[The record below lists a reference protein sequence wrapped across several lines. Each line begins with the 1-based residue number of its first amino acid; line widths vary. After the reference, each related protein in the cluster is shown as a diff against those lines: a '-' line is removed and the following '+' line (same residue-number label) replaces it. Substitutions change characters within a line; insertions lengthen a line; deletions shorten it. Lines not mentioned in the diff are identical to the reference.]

1 MTTALAVPAFL
12 AGTAVSLLTSM
23 VLVARL
29 ERVGERLGFS
39 EAVLGMVA
47 ALAADAPEITAA
59 VSAVAQHQ
67 RRVGA
72 GVILGSNVF
81 NLAAL
86 LGLGA
91 VVAGRIGLHRKVVV
105 LGGAVA
111 MWVALICLL
120 AVSGV
125 LPAVLGLVLA
135 FVVLAAYVALLAR
148 EGRGIERLWMPARL
162 AEWLRSAI
170 SEEELELEDAIRPS
184 RGRWT
189 DGALACLALVVV
201 IGASITME
209 RAAVSLGTRWAIPE
223 LVVGGLVL
231 AAVTSLP
238 NAVAAVYLAARG
250 RGAATLSTALNS
262 NTLNVVAGLLLPA
275 AILGL
280 GRPSGQALLITL
292 WYVLLSLAV
301 LALAYRHS
309 GIGRTAGALI
319 LAAYA
324 VFTVSVVLVGY
335 RFSAARP
342 VAIAVGLVIAAA
354 MAAAVTVRS
363 RADRPAGRNR

>member
-1 MTTALAVPAFL
+1 MTTTLAIPAFL
-12 AGTAVSLLTSM
+12 AGAAVSLLTSL

-39 EAVLGMVA
+39 EALLGIVA

-59 VSAVAQHQ
+59 VTAIAQHQ

-91 VVAGRIGLHRKVVV
+91 VVAGRIGLHRKVVL

-111 MWVALICLL
+111 IWVALVCLL
-120 AVSGV
+120 VVPGV
-125 LPAVLGLVLA
+125 LPATAGLVLA
-135 FVVLAAYVALLAR
+135 VAVVAAYVALLSS
-148 EGRGIERLWMPARL
+148 EGRDLVRLPVPAR
-162 AEWLRSAI
+162 AAGWLRSAI
-170 SEEELELEDAIRPS
+170 SEEELELEDAIRPA

-189 DGALACLALVVV
+189 DAVMACVALAVVV
-201 IGASITME
+201 AASVTME
-209 RAAVSLGTRWAIPE
+209 QAAVSLGSAWAVPE
-223 LVVGGLVL
+223 LVTGGVVL

-292 WYVLLSLAV
+292 WYVLLSAAALV
-301 LALAYRHS
+301 LAYRYH
-309 GIGRTAGALI
+309 GLGRTAGALI
-319 LAAYA
+319 IAAYA
-324 VFTVSVVLVGY
+324 AFVV
-335 RFSAARP
+335 
-342 VAIAVGLVIAAA
+342 AVVVIA
-354 MAAAVTVRS
+354 
-363 RADRPAGRNR
+363 